1 MRSGSACAKRRA
13 IVRKDSR
20 RTSHPGIYKIGDR
33 RYRVRAKY
41 IDERTG
47 RRHEIDREVEAAN
60 PAEAQRIR
68 GDLLTAERDRNTGVS
83 DERVRLRDYAE
94 RWLAAKTPEL
104 RPSTARLY
112 KDVVNQHVIP
122 TLGDFFLDALTY
134 QEIVAWRDRQTGAP
148 ETVNGRLKIL
158 RRLVKAAR
166 THHAMARD
174 PMEGVNTVRRKDTGD
189 EDDEALRRSLTGAEL
204 RIVLTKAREIEPEW
218 HPLLST
224 LALTGMRFGEVS
236 ALKWNDLD
244 EAAGVIR
251 VRRAHWHGATS
262 VGRRR
267 GRRVGSAAPCPRGNL
282 EGAPSSTSRGTSPGV
297 FRRLDLPVRRGD
309 PPAAVIREEAPR
321 TNPRSRRNPAPVLSP
336 RLQAHVQQSRPSARW
351 RRGRALDDRAH
362 DLGDDGPLLPR
373 GGWGEASGGRGNRPK
388 CRRWWGRGWGL
399 RNGPERREAL
409 RAVFLVEFGKRA
421 KGFEP
426 STSSL
431 GS

>member
-1 MRSGSACAKRRA
+1 MRSGTACAKRRA

-47 RRHEIDREVEAAN
+47 RPHEIDREVEAAN
-60 PAEAQRIR
+60 PAEAQRLR
-68 GDLLTAERDRNTGVS
+68 GELLRAERDRNTGVS

-94 RWLAAKTPEL
+94 RWLTAKTPEL

-134 QEIVAWRDRQTGAP
+134 QEIVGWRDRQTGAP
-148 ETVNGRLKIL
+148 ETINGRLKIL

-174 PMEGVNTVRRKDTGD
+174 PMEGVNTVRRRDTGD

-251 VRRAHWHGATS
+251 VRPAHWHGH
-262 VGRRR
+262 VGGTKTGKTRR
-267 GRRVGSAAPCPRGNL
+267 
-282 EGAPSSTSRGTSPGV
+282 
-297 FRRLDLPVRRGD
+297 
-309 PPAAVIREEAPR
+309 I
-321 TNPRSRRNPAPVLSP
+321 
-336 RLQAHVQQSRPSARW
+336 
-351 RRGRALDDRAH
+351 
-362 DLGDDGPLLPR
+362 PLLPALAEILKAHR
-373 GGWGEASGGRGNRPK
+373 RRLLEEQAPGFSEGWFFPSDVGTLRQPSSVRKPLARILAAAGIRRRFSPHGFRHTFNNLARQLAGGEVVRSTTGHMTSEMTDHYSHVEGGEKLRVVEGIARSAGVGGDG
-388 CRRWWGRGWGL
+388 GGD
-399 RNGPERREAL
+399 
-409 RAVFLVEFGKRA
+409 
-421 KGFEP
+421 
-426 STSSL
+426 
-431 GS
+431 